1 VQAYF
6 KRHAFGNTRLSD
18 LLGALEET
26 SGRDLKAWSKAWL
39 ETAGI
44 NILRPEIET
53 DADGVITAFAVR
65 QEAPALPAGAK
76 GEPTL
81 RPHRIAVGLYEL
93 DEDTGKLV
101 RDERVELDVDG
112 ELTAVPQLVGKRRP
126 DVILL
131 NDDDLSYAKVRLDEQ
146 SLAFVTEHLGD
157 FESSLPRALCWA
169 SAWDMTR
176 DAELATRDYL
186 SLVLSGIGKESDIGV
201 VQSLH
206 RQVKL
211 AIELY
216 ADPSTREALLTRWT
230 DATLAHLRSAEPGGD
245 HQLAW
250 ARAFAATARTPEQ
263 LDLLDALLEGTQT
276 IEGLAV
282 DTELRWAFVQRLA
295 AVGRFDEAE
304 IAGEYER
311 DKTAAG
317 ERHAASARSARP
329 TAEAKAEAWASVV
342 ESDKLP
348 NAVQEA
354 VIGGFV
360 QTDQRELLAPYTA
373 KFFESVSEVWES
385 RSHEMAQ
392 QIVVGLYPSIQVSQ
406 DTLDRTDAWLA
417 SAEPGASL
425 RRLISES
432 RAGVERALRAQAAD
446 AAAE

>member
-1 VQAYF
+1 
-6 KRHAFGNTRLSD
+6 
-18 LLGALEET
+18 
-26 SGRDLKAWSKAWL
+26 
-39 ETAGI
+39 
-44 NILRPEIET
+44 
-53 DADGVITAFAVR
+53 
-65 QEAPALPAGAK
+65 
-76 GEPTL
+76 
-81 RPHRIAVGLYEL
+81 
-93 DEDTGKLV
+93 
-101 RDERVELDVDG
+101 
-112 ELTAVPQLVGKRRP
+112 
-126 DVILL
+126 
-131 NDDDLSYAKVRLDEQ
+131 
-146 SLAFVTEHLGD
+146 
-157 FESSLPRALCWA
+157 
-169 SAWDMTR
+169 M
-176 DAELATRDYL
+176 
-186 SLVLSGIGKESDIGV
+186 LSGIGKESDIGV

-216 ADPSTREALLTRWT
+216 ADPTAREALLTRWT
-230 DATLAHLRSAEPGGD
+230 DATLAHLKSAAAGSD

-263 LDLLDALLEGTQT
+263 LDLLEGLLEGRET

-317 ERHAASARSARP
+317 ERHAATARAARP
-329 TAEAKAEAWASVV
+329 TEEAKAEAWASVV

-360 QTDQRELLAPYTA
+360 QTGQRELLAPYTD
-373 KFFESVSEVWES
+373 KFFAAVKDVWDS

-392 QIVVGLYPSIQVSQ
+392 QIVVGLYPSVQVSEE
-406 DTLDRTDAWLA
+406 TLAKTDEWLA
-417 SAEPGASL
+417 SAEPSPAL

-446 AAAE
+446 AAARSR